1 MNLRTFF
8 ELDDLETTIRREIVA
23 GTTTFITMSYI
34 LVVNPQ
40 LLSASGMPFDGVLFA
55 TCVCSAVA
63 TALMA
68 FLARYP
74 IALAPGM
81 GLNAYF
87 ALVVAPQLAKL
98 LGSEEAGWRAALG
111 AVFFSGALFL
121 LLSLFRLRERVV
133 EAMPPSLKLA
143 ISGGIGLFIA
153 LIGFQNGGLVK
164 AHPVTLLTLGD
175 VLTAKAALTLGGLLL
190 IAALMAREV
199 KTAALIG
206 IVVVT
211 AAAVALGL
219 AKPPEQL
226 IAIPRPTGTLLAL
239 DLAGAWKAGLLH
251 VVFAFFF
258 VDLFDTIGTLIGV
271 AEQGGFIDEEGKLP
285 RASGAL
291 LADAVGTL
299 FGALLGTSTVTSY
312 IESCAG
318 IAAGGRS
325 GLASLVTAALFALAL
340 LFAPLFRIVPPMA
353 TAPVLIIVGAL
364 MIRNVRGVAWDDLSE
379 ALPAFLTLAGV
390 AFTYSI
396 ADGMALGFVAYA
408 LIKGLSGKHREVS
421 ITSWILAALF
431 ALRYALLR
439 R

>member
-1 MNLRTFF
+1 MGLRAFF
-8 ELDDLETTIRREIVA
+8 ELDRLETSYRREVVA
-23 GTTTFITMSYI
+23 GATTFMTMSYI

-40 LLSASGMPFDGVLFA
+40 ILSASGMPFDGVLFA
-55 TCVCSAVA
+55 TCVCSALA
-63 TALMA
+63 TTLMA
-68 FLARYP
+68 LLGRYP
-74 IALAPGM
+74 IGLAPGM

-98 LGSEEAGWRAALG
+98 LGSTEAGWRAALG
-111 AVFFSGALFL
+111 AVFFSGALFIVL
-121 LLSLFRLRERVV
+121 ALFKLRERIIDAV
-133 EAMPPSLKLA
+133 PTSLKLA

-175 VLTAKAALTLGGLLL
+175 VLTIKAALTLGGLLL
-190 IAALMAREV
+190 VAVLMARGV
-199 KTAALIG
+199 KAAALIG
-206 IVVVT
+206 IVAVT
-211 AAAVALGL
+211 VAAVLLGA
-219 AKPPEQL
+219 AKPPDAL
-226 IAIPRPTGTLLAL
+226 IALPKPSGTLLAL
-239 DLAGAWKAGLLH
+239 DLVGAWKAGLLH

-271 AEQGGFIDEEGKLP
+271 AEQGGFIDDEGKLP

-299 FGALLGTSTVTSY
+299 IGALLGTSTVTSY
-312 IESCAG
+312 IESTAG

-340 LFAPLFRIVPPMA
+340 IFAPLFRIVPPMA

-379 ALPAFLTLAGV
+379 ALPAFLTLAGI

-396 ADGMALGFVAYA
+396 ADGMALGFIAYA
-408 LIKGLSGKHREVS
+408 LVKGLSGKHREVS
-421 ITSWILAALF
+421 LTSWALAALF
-431 ALRYALLR
+431 ALRYALLKH
-439 R
+439 